1 MPEIIL
7 QHVTKRFDKFVAV
20 QDLDLQIQDRG
31 FITLLGPSGCGKT
44 TTLRMIAGLETP
56 TSGRILIDGVPVFDS
71 EKGINLPPNK
81 RDIGFLFQN
90 YALWPHMTV
99 YENIAYGSEKATRE
113 DVERVCKACGIH
125 DYIRTLPAGYET
137 VLEDDGANISK
148 GQKQLMTIARAMLL
162 ESSLLILDEATSNV
176 DTRTELRIQKAMRTL
191 MADKTCFVIAH
202 RLSTIRNAD
211 MILVVRDGEIVERG
225 THESLMQGDT
235 FYRHL
240 YNAQFA

>member
-1 MPEIIL
+1 M
-7 QHVTKRFDKFVAV
+7 
-20 QDLDLQIQDRG
+20 
-31 FITLLGPSGCGKT
+31 
-44 TTLRMIAGLETP
+44 
-56 TSGRILIDGVPVFDS
+56 
-71 EKGINLPPNK
+71 
-81 RDIGFLFQN
+81 
-90 YALWPHMTV
+90 

>member
-1 MPEIIL
+1 M
-7 QHVTKRFDKFVAV
+7 
-20 QDLDLQIQDRG
+20 
-31 FITLLGPSGCGKT
+31 
-44 TTLRMIAGLETP
+44 
-56 TSGRILIDGVPVFDS
+56 
-71 EKGINLPPNK
+71 
-81 RDIGFLFQN
+81 
-90 YALWPHMTV
+90 

-191 MADKTCFVIAH
+191 MADKTCFGHCAPLIDYSQ
-202 RLSTIRNAD
+202 RGYDLSRARR
-211 MILVVRDGEIVERG
+211 RDCGA
-225 THESLMQGDT
+225 
-235 FYRHL
+235 RH
-240 YNAQFA
+240 A

>member
-1 MPEIIL
+1 MRPLSLTLSAFGPYAGTETL
-7 QHVTKRFDKFVAV
+7 PMADLGRSGLYLVTGDTGA
-20 QDLDLQIQDRG
+20 
-31 FITLLGPSGCGKT
+31 GKT
-44 TTLRMIAGLETP
+44 TIVN
-56 TSGRILIDGVPVFDS
+56 LIMRFYDVTQGSIKVDGVD
-71 EKGINLPPNK
+71 I
-81 RDIGFLFQN
+81 RDMPREVLRERFGMVLQESFLAN
-90 YALWPHMTV
+90 ETV
-99 YENIAYGSEKATRE
+99 AWNIAYGSEKATRE